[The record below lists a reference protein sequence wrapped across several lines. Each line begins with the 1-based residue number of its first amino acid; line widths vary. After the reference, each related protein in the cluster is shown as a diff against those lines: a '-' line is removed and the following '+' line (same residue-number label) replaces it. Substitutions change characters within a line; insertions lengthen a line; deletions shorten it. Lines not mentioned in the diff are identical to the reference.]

1 MAGEPACWT
10 SVFRGFVCA
19 IAMTLFIPSGGHAQQ
34 LGLPDSAIL
43 TISSD
48 RLYAESA
55 FGQRVAR
62 EFEKQSGI
70 LAAENR
76 RIEQELTEEEQE
88 LTDLRPQ
95 MDAAEFREL
104 ADAFDVKVK
113 EFRRTQD
120 AKARALVKGN
130 EEEQVKFIQA
140 ARPILADLMREAGAG
155 VVLERS
161 SVFLSA
167 SAIDVTE
174 VAISRLNAT
183 IGDGVAPSGT
193 EAEEASQGTE

>member
-1 MAGEPACWT
+1 MRHLAARLR
-10 SVFRGFVCA
+10 SALANLIRVVA
-19 IAMTLFIPSGGHAQQ
+19 LLLVIPIGAFAQQ
-34 LGLPDSAIL
+34 LGLPDSVIL
-43 TISSD
+43 TISSE
-48 RLYAESA
+48 RLFNDSA

-62 EFEKQSGI
+62 EFEAASGE
-70 LAAENR
+70 LAKENR

-88 LTDLRPQ
+88 LTERRPN
-95 MDAAEFREL
+95 MEPPAFREL

-120 AKARALVKGN
+120 AKARALVQNN

-140 ARPILADLMREAGAG
+140 ARPILTDLMREAGAG

-161 SVFLSA
+161 SVFLSVT
-167 SAIDVTE
+167 AIDVTE

-183 IGDGVAPSGT
+183 IKDGFTSSDEPADKN
-193 EAEEASQGTE
+193 

>member
-1 MAGEPACWT
+1 MMHLAARLRSALADLTRITALLLVLPTGAFT
-10 SVFRGFVCA
+10 
-19 IAMTLFIPSGGHAQQ
+19 QQ
-34 LGLPDSAIL
+34 LGLPDSVIL
-43 TISSD
+43 TISSE
-48 RLYAESA
+48 RLFSESA

-62 EFEKQSGI
+62 EFEAASGE
-70 LAAENR
+70 LAKENR

-88 LTDLRPQ
+88 LTERRPE
-95 MDAAEFREL
+95 MEPAAFREL

-120 AKARALVKGN
+120 AKARALVQKN

-140 ARPILADLMREAGAG
+140 ARPILTDLMRESGAG

-161 SVFLSA
+161 SVFLSVT
-167 SAIDVTE
+167 AIDVTE

-183 IGDGVAPSGT
+183 IKDGVTPS
-193 EAEEASQGTE
+193 ENPVEKN